1 MMSELSQQIIFFI
14 LSWAIWFTIFYL
26 FAYLFKGKMKIMGA
40 RERMIM
46 VGKASLLI
54 TSASVVINVILGI
67 YYTV

>member
-14 LSWAIWFTIFYL
+14 LSWAIWFTILYL
-26 FAYLFKGKMKIMGA
+26 FAYLVKGKMKIMGA